1 MDKGIEEVVNEQ
13 LNNELWS
20 LGLHMSFQLYF
31 AGHGMPVLSSWLEMQ
46 TQKKAE
52 RIRKMAEYVLSLGC
66 EVGMKEQN
74 FKPEN
79 WQEPMAALNAF
90 FFHERYFH
98 RQVNDFL
105 NWAREM
111 DDAVLSGLAFD
122 LYADEVH
129 VSDFFLELLQ
139 ILAKE
144 WRRMLPLE

>member
-1 MDKGIEEVVNEQ
+1 MDKRIEEVVNEQ

-20 LGLHMSFQLYF
+20 LGLYMSFQLYF
-31 AGHGMPVLSSWLEMQ
+31 AGHGMPVLSSWLGMQ
-46 TQKKAE
+46 VQKKTE
-52 RIRKMAEYVLSLGC
+52 RIRKMVEYVLSLGC
-66 EVGMKEQN
+66 EAVMKEQS
-74 FKPEN
+74 FKPET
-79 WQEPMAALNAF
+79 WREPMAALNVF
-90 FFHERYFH
+90 FFHEQYFH

-105 NWAREM
+105 NWARGV
-111 DDAVLSGLAFD
+111 DDSGLRSLAFD